1 MITPYVS
8 YLGLAWFRRLLVDL
22 APLKTIQRLKFIV
35 DTMHKKSLEI
45 YHAKKAAMGNGDT
58 DLLNAVGEGK
68 DIMSVLCKQSIVFL
82 L

>member
-8 YLGLAWFRRLLVDL
+8 YLGPAWFRRLLVDL

-45 YHAKKAAMGNGDT
+45 YHAKKAAIGNGDT

-68 DIMSVLCKQSIVFL
+68 DIMSVLCKRSIVFL